1 MTAYHTVFGSLDNY
15 EKGHIEIINDNPK
28 YYAFSNVFE
37 VAQKS
42 APYEMVVVA
51 KNLQNVIEAVR
62 AEGESE
68 WFTASHDEF
77 ALVMDGEVEVHFHQ
91 TQSDEKVSEDVEGT
105 QKLGHA
111 PTGRRMGHVVLRRGH
126 QTMLPKGCAYQYRA
140 RKPSV
145 IMLQTIIGSNSV
157 QKWADIC
164 YS

>member
-1 MTAYHTVFGSLDNY
+1 MTAYHTVFGSLENF

-28 YYAFSNVFE
+28 YYAFSNIFE

-51 KNLQNVIEAVR
+51 RNLQNVIEAVR

-91 TQSDEKVSEDVEGT
+91 TQADEKIPDDVEGT

-111 PTGRRMGHVVLRRGH
+111 PVGRKMGHVVLRRGH
-126 QTMLPKGCAYQYRA
+126 QTMLPKGSAYQYRA

-145 IMLQTIIGSNSV
+145 IMLQTILGSNSV